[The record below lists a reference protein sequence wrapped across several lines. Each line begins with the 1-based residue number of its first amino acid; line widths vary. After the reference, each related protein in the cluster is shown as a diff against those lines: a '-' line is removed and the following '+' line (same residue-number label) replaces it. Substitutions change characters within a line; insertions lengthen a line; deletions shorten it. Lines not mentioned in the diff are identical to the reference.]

1 MIKYFFW
8 PLLFILFFLRYLAA
22 VPKYQDGD
30 RIRIRSHVTEEPSR
44 GDNYQSITLKGVK
57 IYLDPYPEISYGD
70 RLVVEGIVDGRK
82 LKDPTLLGL
91 KKSEGSFYSLREKML
106 LNINSTL
113 PYPHSALVSGVV
125 LGSKKSIFEDFWQ
138 DLKVTG
144 TAHVVVASGMNVS
157 LVGGFVLNSL
167 ILLTKRKK
175 AALASI
181 AVIWLYVL
189 FCGLEAP
196 LVRAGIMGSVAFIAQ
211 GLGKI
216 YFAKRALF
224 LSAFTML
231 IINPLWFWDLG
242 FILSFM
248 ATLSLILFETKINRL
263 IYFLPKFFRQDFST
277 SLAAQIGVAPIL
289 FISFGNFNPVS
300 PLINALILWTIAP
313 ITILGMIS
321 SLLGIISANLSLP
334 ILYLTYP
341 LSSWFLLIINFF
353 S

>member
-1 MIKYFFW
+1 MIKYFLGL
-8 PLLFILFFLRYLAA
+8 LLFALFFFRYMIAI
-22 VPKYQDGD
+22 PKYQDGD
-30 RIRIRSHVTEEPSR
+30 RIRIRSRVTQEPFR
-44 GDNYQSITLKGVK
+44 GENYQSITLKGIK
-57 IYLDPYPEISYGD
+57 IYFDPYPEISYGD
-70 RLVVEGIVDGRK
+70 RLVVEGVVDGRK
-82 LKDPTLLGL
+82 LKDPALLSL
-91 KKSEGSFYSLREKML
+91 EKSKGFFYPLREKIL
-106 LNINSTL
+106 SNINSTL

-125 LGSKKSIFEDFWQ
+125 IGSKKNIFEDFWQ
-138 DLKVTG
+138 DLKSTG

-157 LVGGFVLNSL
+157 LVGGFTLNSL

-175 AALASI
+175 AVLVSI

-224 LSAFTML
+224 ISAFTML
-231 IINPLWFWDLG
+231 IINPLWIWDLG

-248 ATLSLILFETKINRL
+248 ATLSLILFENKINRL

-289 FISFGNFNPVS
+289 FISFGSFNPIS
-300 PLINALILWTIAP
+300 PLINTLILWTIAP

-321 SLLGIISANLSLP
+321 SLLGIISTSLSLP
-334 ILYLTYP
+334 ILYLIYP
-341 LSSWFLLIINFF
+341 LSSWFLLVINFF